1 MFCCNVER
9 KERGRNKGGEG
20 RKGDMESSERKMTEE
35 EDRVATTEDDGLD
48 FMRMREMAG
57 HEGEY

>member
-1 MFCCNVER
+1 
-9 KERGRNKGGEG
+9 
-20 RKGDMESSERKMTEE
+20 MESSERKMTEE